1 MIPISKEQVK
11 KGNYKA
17 EKEKADAD
25 TKPSRT
31 IKRQRNEAMQQRR
44 QKTSEITTE
53 ASNTSVDN
61 FATHS
66 SSHIRADSPPV
77 PALAN
82 KFANSADSSSGQSID
97 GNVKSPTVLSKR
109 TQRKLARR
117 LDYKELPSKPNFVA
131 RMQQPHQ
138 QQEGM
143 NHLHDCLQRSSN
155 SPPVPALAKKLQ
167 THQLHNDSSVEF
179 GGSKRPVLPPITTAQ
194 NDVGLNKSELDENTV
209 PSRRPQPVLPPVGE
223 TDNVTVEIKS
233 NSPPV
238 PALAKR
244 LNQQQVSNINGHGG
258 AHNSVASQNIERN
271 KFSSSELHSDS
282 RFTYFSEPDTHLTAS
297 SNPYYNIHP
306 IQQVVYVPVSPQQ
319 FSVMYSQPVTNY
331 ENPHQGVTVPPQI
344 LSPVPVMVSPPTL
357 SPVHSHHP
365 QSSGLNVAIEKP
377 TINTSQL
384 PPVEHYSV
392 SSNTVQQPNAMI
404 QHGSRTVHN
413 EPPLVVTIQEHQ
425 TLSQGYSAPVHS
437 PPPAAFQPTQ
447 EKEAVLQHLALMK
460 KVPILVVWQ

>member
-1 MIPISKEQVK
+1 MCNVVDSTHDQELFTSPRKNAAKLKSKSPQKQNLKLTVSEIRDKKVTQSTPRHHDLSKDKSLTSKQSDTTGKPGAVKKGKFGEKRKSMIPISKEQIK

-17 EKEKADAD
+17 EKEKVDAD
-25 TKPSRT
+25 IKPSRT
-31 IKRQRNEAMQQRR
+31 IKRQKRNEATQQRR
-44 QKTSEITTE
+44 HKITAET
-53 ASNTSVDN
+53 SNTSVDN

-244 LNQQQVSNINGHGG
+244 LNQQQVSNNNGHGG
-258 AHNSVASQNIERN
+258 AHNSAASQSIERN
-271 KFSSSELHSDS
+271 KSSSSELHSAS
-282 RFTYFSEPDTHLTAS
+282 RFTYFSEPDTHVTAG
-297 SNPYYNIHP
+297 SNPYYNIQP
-306 IQQVVYVPVSPQQ
+306 VQQLVYVPVSPQH
-319 FSVMYSQPVTNY
+319 FSVMYSRPVTNSV
-331 ENPHQGVTVPPQI
+331 NP
-344 LSPVPVMVSPPTL
+344 
-357 SPVHSHHP
+357 
-365 QSSGLNVAIEKP
+365 N
-377 TINTSQL
+377 
-384 PPVEHYSV
+384 
-392 SSNTVQQPNAMI
+392 
-404 QHGSRTVHN
+404 
-413 EPPLVVTIQEHQ
+413 
-425 TLSQGYSAPVHS
+425 
-437 PPPAAFQPTQ
+437 
-447 EKEAVLQHLALMK
+447 K
-460 KVPILVVWQ
+460 K